1 MSPPVALLLIAL
13 ALAPACS
20 RPRWVH
26 PTAAQAQIQR
36 DNWEC
41 VRDSKS
47 PLGRVGDEMALY
59 AVCMQSKGYQQ
70 VWR

>member
-1 MSPPVALLLIAL
+1 MILFALASLLLFS
-13 ALAPACS
+13 ACS
-20 RPRWVH
+20 SPRLVH
-26 PTAAQAQIQR
+26 PTADQAQVRR